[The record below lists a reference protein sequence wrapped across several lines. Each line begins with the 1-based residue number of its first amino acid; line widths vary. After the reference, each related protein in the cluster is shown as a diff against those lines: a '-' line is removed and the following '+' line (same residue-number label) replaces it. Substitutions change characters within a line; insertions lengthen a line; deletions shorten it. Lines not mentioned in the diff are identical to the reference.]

1 MKTLLPLF
9 GLILLIGC
17 KNALPKT
24 EKSNPPN
31 IIYIMADD
39 LGYGD
44 IGEFMVKPFLL
55 PPTWIDWPKEACAFY
70 NTIPAQPFALL
81 QDRH

>member
-1 MKTLLPLF
+1 MRTLLPLF

-24 EKSNPPN
+24 EKSKPPN

-44 IGEFMVKPFLL
+44 IGSYGQTLFTTPNLDRL
-55 PPTWIDWPKEACAFY
+55 
-70 NTIPAQPFALL
+70 AQGRMRL
-81 QDRH
+81 DGHR